1 MRLAISGTACQGK
14 TTLLNS
20 FLKKWDMYE
29 TPEIS
34 YRSLIKDDHHSKKT
48 TKDNQWEIL
57 NHMIDTM
64 ETYSEDSNVIYDRC
78 PLDNLIYSMWAY
90 HKGVGDI
97 TDSFIEKCIPIVKQ
111 SMHFLD
117 IIFYV
122 PITNVAKSDIEDNG
136 TRETDSEYISEIDNL
151 FKAMYANWAKED
163 ERFFPKEDRAA
174 IIEIFGTTEERT
186 RMIGYYLD
194 DNGKIYGEE
203 DSLVD
208 TSVITDEFGFPVD
221 AEDDGTPKIYG

>member
-1 MRLAISGTACQGK
+1 
-14 TTLLNS
+14 
-20 FLKKWDMYE
+20 
-29 TPEIS
+29 
-34 YRSLIKDDHHSKKT
+34 
-48 TKDNQWEIL
+48 
-57 NHMIDTM
+57 
-64 ETYSEDSNVIYDRC
+64 
-78 PLDNLIYSMWAY
+78 MWAY

-194 DNGKIYGEE
+194 ENGKIYGEE